1 MSEHKG
7 LNVQLGNSQH
17 ENADAI
23 RDILRVGTSAG
34 GARPK
39 VVIAMNDQGDVISG
53 LTDVPES
60 YDYWLLKFDGVTDLE
75 LGEPGGYGRIE
86 YAYYLMAKAAG
97 INIAES
103 RLLEENGRAHFMTR
117 RFDRAGSEKLHMQ
130 SLCGIAHYDFNM
142 AGAYSYEQAF
152 EVMRKLRLS
161 KAEATEQYRRMLFN
175 IIARNQDDHTKN
187 ISFLMGKDG
196 QWRLSP
202 AYDVSYSH
210 NPRWKM
216 DQPAP
221 DECEQQT

>member
-1 MSEHKG
+1 
-7 LNVQLGNSQH
+7 
-17 ENADAI
+17 
-23 RDILRVGTSAG
+23 
-34 GARPK
+34 
-39 VVIAMNDQGDVISG
+39 
-53 LTDVPES
+53 
-60 YDYWLLKFDGVTDLE
+60 
-75 LGEPGGYGRIE
+75 
-86 YAYYLMAKAAG
+86 
-97 INIAES
+97 
-103 RLLEENGRAHFMTR
+103 MTR

-210 NPRWKM
+210 NPRWTM